1 MYITAKVSESLHDLT
16 ILTTNRHRQD
26 SSMQDV
32 IESLD
37 LRFDPGNQKSQ
48 QLRLL
53 IQHLEGPQKDISSL
67 RKDDCIICEIKV
79 RDLNIPKRCTA
90 A

>member
-1 MYITAKVSESLHDLT
+1 MNITAKVSESLRDLN

-26 SSMQDV
+26 STIQDV

-37 LRFDPGNQKSQ
+37 LSFDPGNPESQ
-48 QLRLL
+48 RLRLL
-53 IQHLEGPQKDISSL
+53 IQHLEGPQKDIQSFTKMTASSV
-67 RKDDCIICEIKV
+67 KSV
-79 RDLNIPKRCTA
+79 RDLEIPKRCTA